1 MPELGLEADG
11 GGGDEVDGGPVLQPP
26 RGSFVYPPRGSFVHP
41 PRGRGCGSELQRVAQ
56 SPVRHDV
63 GVSVEDP
70 GDGLAAEDG
79 PGDDAIVHGGA
90 GSGVVPPVP
99 DLVAEPRE
107 LPEDTVTCQ
116 DDSQHQEMQDHP
128 DLTRTRD
135 TGNVTRVVSGGGGYK
150 SLLSDVQSWLSRVH
164 GYK

>member
-26 RGSFVYPPRGSFVHP
+26 RGSFVHP
-41 PRGRGCGSELQRVAQ
+41 PRGRGCGSELQRVAEP
-56 SPVRHDV
+56 PVRHDV

-79 PGDDAIVHGGA
+79 PGDDAIVHRGA

-128 DLTRTRD
+128 ALTRTRD
-135 TGNVTRVVSGGGGYK
+135 TRHATRDTCCQWWRWIQITAK
-150 SLLSDVQSWLSRVH
+150 
-164 GYK
+164 